1 MNNFAQQFDFVADLF
16 AGTGTWSLL
25 LLMMMQMT
33 AGAARR
39 LADTSDGI
47 DGWTAS
53 QTGLVVRQ
61 SSGRTSS
68 APRQRY
74 GDTGHLLWSN
84 SDKTMISERTAV

>member
-1 MNNFAQQFDFVADLF
+1 
-16 AGTGTWSLL
+16 
-25 LLMMMQMT
+25 
-33 AGAARR
+33 
-39 LADTSDGI
+39 
-47 DGWTAS
+47 
-53 QTGLVVRQ
+53 VVRQ